1 MRRVR
6 CAILG
11 KCFFRFSPIKFTLL
25 FVVFVALIAGKVS
38 LSQGQ
43 VLGDVVNGVSFQCK
57 GTARTNIA
65 GETMSPDVDSIVTNS
80 SGARM
85 IMRYHFTVTSDQDR
99 TFDAGPGGKQL
110 SPGAVERHQYNPFDK
125 VSPQDEF
132 PAQCQFTKVQVC
144 PATIPANWPK
154 TPGAAYYDPFHDG
167 PALGCREPVDLQA
180 VKLASKKV
188 GCTALVD
195 GSSYGT
201 NWWTQY
207 GMFVRPFYTHTAAS
221 KEEAISKVT
230 SQTMAQGFLVR
241 NDNLDQNPKQV
252 QCEAPHGAVIALRK
266 PDPRTSQP
274 MPEGVFDTATMI
286 VGPSKNDAIQKG
298 LQSCNGHTTSPG
310 NEYAKAGITAC
321 EVLDSW

>member
-1 MRRVR
+1 MTRVR
-6 CAILG
+6 CANHG
-11 KCFFRFSPIKFTLL
+11 KCFFTLL
-25 FVVFVALIAGKVS
+25 FVVFVGLIGGKGS
-38 LSQGQ
+38 LCQGE
-43 VLGDVVNGVSFQCK
+43 VLGDVVNGVSFKCE
-57 GTARTNIA
+57 GAARTSIA
-65 GETMSPDVDSIVTNS
+65 GETMSPDVDSIVTNT
-80 SGARM
+80 SGVRM
-85 IMRYHFTVTSDQDR
+85 IMRYHFTVISDQNR

-110 SPGAVERHQYNPFDK
+110 APGSVERHQYNPFDK

-144 PATIPANWPK
+144 PATIPASWPK

-167 PALGCREPVDLQA
+167 PALGCREPVDLAA
-180 VKLASKKV
+180 VKLAIPKKI

-230 SQTMAQGFLVR
+230 SQTTAEGFLLR
-241 NDNLDQNPKQV
+241 NDSLDQNPKQV
-252 QCEAPHGAVIALRK
+252 QCEAPHGAVVALRK

-274 MPEGVFDTATMI
+274 MPEGVFDTAMMI
-286 VGPSKNDAIQKG
+286 VGPSKDDAIQKG
-298 LQSCNGHTTSPG
+298 LQSCNAYTTSPG
-310 NEYAKAGITAC
+310 NQYAKAGITAC
-321 EVLDSW
+321 ELLDSW